1 MQIRVKPKTYG
12 PLRVQS
18 SATEALVFQTEA
30 GHQAQGS
37 LAPSAQGLSPSDL
50 MLASLA
56 NCLAISIRIAGRP
69 MAIELGALSVSAI
82 AFKAPDL
89 PNRFGRFE
97 VDICTECPVDAA
109 KVDELL
115 RRTKETCTV
124 SNTLGAEVVV
134 RLNA

>member
-12 PLRVQS
+12 PLTVQS
-18 SATEALVFQTEA
+18 SADETLVFQTEA
-30 GHQAQGS
+30 GHEARGSLTPNAQGM
-37 LAPSAQGLSPSDL
+37 SPSDL

-69 MAIELGALSVSAI
+69 MAIELGALRVSAMAI
-82 AFKAPDL
+82 KASDL

-97 VDICTECPVDAA
+97 VDIRTECPVDAA
-109 KVDELL
+109 QVDELL

-124 SNTLGAEVVV
+124 SNTLAAEVMV

>member
-12 PLRVQS
+12 PLTVQS
-18 SATEALVFQTEA
+18 STDEALVFQTEA
-30 GHQAQGS
+30 GHQGRGS
-37 LAPSAQGLSPSDL
+37 LTPNGQGMSPSDL

-69 MAIELGALSVSAI
+69 MAIELGALRVSAM
-82 AFKAPDL
+82 AFKATDL

-97 VDICTECPVDAA
+97 VDIHTEYPVDAA
-109 KVDELL
+109 QVDELL

-124 SNTLGAEVVV
+124 SNSLEAEVMV
-134 RLNA
+134 RLNT